1 MQVEKIAR
9 DLFRYAK
16 KIFSPEVLT
25 VAGNGLVAAGEG
37 LIKAGKH
44 MRELCELLKKN
55 NLGELWSNAGDS
67 GKTNHRAPPG
77 AYRATGPFEGNPPAG
92 KNPKP
97 AHNDDDLPF

>member
-44 MRELCELLKKN
+44 MRELCEILRKN
-55 NLGELWSNAGDS
+55 NLGELW
-67 GKTNHRAPPG
+67 TNTKHA
-77 AYRATGPFEGNPPAG
+77 PPAG
-92 KNPKP
+92 KNPEP
-97 AHNDDDLPF
+97 PPDDDCPF